1 MTIEERFDMILLVG
15 EKHRPIADI
24 AQVVVRILGK
34 DEVTSSSLV
43 ISCNEIPPEDRF
55 FRGFLQLS
63 FVKLRH
69 ITFTSVLFTLKV
81 CYALQR
87 FFSTL
92 KFCFT
97 LHHRLYLVNCI

>member
-1 MTIEERFDMILLVG
+1 MTIEDRFDMILLVG

-55 FRGFLQLS
+55 FRGFFYANSEPQPNAKYS
-63 FVKLRH
+63 YAA
-69 ITFTSVLFTLKV
+69 SV
-81 CYALQR
+81 AIAR
-87 FFSTL
+87 
-92 KFCFT
+92 
-97 LHHRLYLVNCI
+97 

>member
-1 MTIEERFDMILLVG
+1 MTIEDRFDMILLVG

-55 FRGFLQLS
+55 FRGF
-63 FVKLRH
+63 
-69 ITFTSVLFTLKV
+69 FTRTVSHSRMRSIRVRR
-81 CYALQR
+81 ASR
-87 FFSTL
+87 
-92 KFCFT
+92 
-97 LHHRLYLVNCI
+97 